1 MNTDLPPDE
10 EVIERETLL
19 EFPCKFPVKAMG
31 LNDPGFQA
39 LVERIILADADIH
52 PDQPVTTN
60 LSKSEKYLSVTVTI
74 DARSKQQLDTIYHA
88 LTDCPQVK
96 IAL

>member
-1 MNTDLPPDE
+1 MNTELPPDE
-10 EVIERETLL
+10 EVIARETLL
-19 EFPCKFPVKAMG
+19 EFPCKFPIKAMG
-31 LNDPGFQA
+31 LNDPGFQT
-39 LVERIILADADIH
+39 LVEEIVLADAKIY

-74 DARSKQQLDTIYHA
+74 DARSKQQLDTIYQA
-88 LTDCPQVK
+88 LTDCKKVK

>member
-1 MNTDLPPDE
+1 MNTELPPDE

-19 EFPCKFPVKAMG
+19 EFPCKFPIKAMG
-31 LNDPGFQA
+31 VNDPGFQA
-39 LVERIILADADIH
+39 LVEEIVLADAKIH
-52 PDQPVTTN
+52 PDEPVTTN

-74 DARSKQQLDTIYHA
+74 DAQSKQQLDTIYQA
-88 LTDCPQVK
+88 LTDCKKVK